1 MIQLRGDGSCV
12 DWGFPRSRMGE
23 EDLNAIVYLEGDPE
37 QHGMGVVRQ
46 RGEGCQ

>member
-1 MIQLRGDGSCV
+1 
-12 DWGFPRSRMGE
+12 MGE
-23 EDLNAIVYLEGDPE
+23 EDLSAIVYLGEGRGDDPE